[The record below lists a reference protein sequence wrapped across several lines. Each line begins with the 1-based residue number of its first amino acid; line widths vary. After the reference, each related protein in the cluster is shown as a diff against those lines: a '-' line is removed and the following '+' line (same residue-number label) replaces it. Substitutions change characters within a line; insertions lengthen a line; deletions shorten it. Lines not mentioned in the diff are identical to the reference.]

1 MHSGELAN
9 TSFIVFVF
17 TRPGLEHTQG
27 EHTNHFTT
35 KAILFVV
42 NSYVNVAVWTPLKM
56 NIILL

>member
-27 EHTNHFTT
+27 EYTNHFTT
-35 KAILFVV
+35 KAILFIM
-42 NSYVNVAVWTPLKM
+42 NSYVNVAV
-56 NIILL
+56 